1 MKFLLCISFVIS
13 AVYGILP
20 GSSGP
25 QDGPT
30 KASGDQSHMSFNRAY
45 RKFSSELQQD
55 HVLMSGNGDAKQRA
69 KYYREAKKQIE
80 AVNSDSSRS
89 YSAEVNKFSIMSES
103 EKNGFRGLNVSAAL
117 NRNKKAKREV
127 VKRDTADSYSWYS
140 YTTDIKDQGQCG
152 SCWAFAGVAVVETL
166 NKAYGGS
173 IRQMSD
179 QEIVDCNSS
188 GSECEGGWYTTVWD
202 YVKSSNRLAYK
213 SSYDYAGVKGSCRS
227 GSTTNALQYSLNS
240 YDGSGGTTEAD
251 LVSDL
256 YTYGPVA
263 IAVRCSTNFYSY
275 SSGVFNEDVAYSVDH
290 AVVAIG
296 YASNYFLVRNSW
308 GTSWGVSGHIYLGRG
323 LSSYNTYA
331 YYSAH
336 ITSMS
341 AMKRVEEKEE

>member
-1 MKFLLCISFVIS
+1 
-13 AVYGILP
+13 
-20 GSSGP
+20 
-25 QDGPT
+25 
-30 KASGDQSHMSFNRAY
+30 MSFNRAY

-55 HVLMSGNGDAKQRA
+55 HVPMSGNGDAKQRV
-69 KYYREAKKQIE
+69 KYYRDAKKNIE
-80 AVNSDSSRS
+80 AVNGDSSS
-89 YSAEVNKFSIMSES
+89 TFTAEVNKFSIMSEA
-103 EKNGFRGLNVSAAL
+103 EKNGFRGLNVSNAL
-117 NRNKKAKREV
+117 NRNTRKTKREV
-127 VKRDTADSYSWYS
+127 TKRSTPTEYSWYS

-152 SCWAFAGVAVVETL
+152 SCWAFAGVAIVETL
-166 NKAYGGS
+166 NKAYGGDL
-173 IRQMSD
+173 RQMSE

-188 GSECEGGWYTTVWD
+188 GSECNGGWYTTVWD

-213 SSYDYAGVKGSCRS
+213 SSYDYQGVKGSCSS

-240 YDGSGGTTEAD
+240 YDGSGGSTEAD

-256 YTYGPVA
+256 YSYGPVA

-275 SSGVFNEDVAYSVDH
+275 SSGVFNEDVASSVDH

-323 LSSYNTYA
+323 LSSSNTYA

-341 AMKRVEEKEE
+341 AMKLLEEKEE